1 MPAQT
6 NGSETSQK
14 MISVVIPAY
23 QEVAIIGEVVAKTKK
38 VLGSFETFEIL
49 VIDDA
54 STDGTG
60 EAAEQA
66 GARVI
71 RHPYNKGNGAAI
83 KTGIRNARGDIIVF
97 MDGDGQHDAGDIPR
111 LLEYMDVYDM
121 VIGARSPRSYQD
133 WRRKNAN
140 RAYNVLATYIC
151 GTSVLDLTSGFR
163 VVRADLARKFCH
175 LLPNT
180 FSYPSTMTI
189 VMFKAGYSVR
199 FMTIDVAKRVGA
211 SKINIL
217 RDGFRFLTIIFKV
230 AVLFEPLKV
239 FLPIGI
245 LMLLPGV
252 VLAIHKLAIGQSWT
266 EPVVISISVGVLVIV
281 LGLISEQI
289 AMLRTVQFDR

>member
-189 VMFKAGYSVR
+189 VMFRAGYSVR
-199 FMTIDVAKRVGA
+199 FVTIDVTKRVGT
-211 SKINIL
+211 SKINIFH
-217 RDGFRFLTIIFKV
+217 DGFRFLAVILKI

-239 FLPIGI
+239 FLPLGI
-245 LMLLPGV
+245 LMLLPGA
-252 VLAIHKLAIGQSWT
+252 VLAIYKLAVGQSWT
-266 EPVVISISVGVLVIV
+266 EPVVISISVGGLVIV

-289 AMLRTVQFDR
+289 ALLRTVQFDQ

>member
-1 MPAQT
+1 LPAQT
-6 NGSETSQK
+6 NGSEASQK

-23 QEVAIIGEVVAKTKK
+23 QEVAIIGEVVTKTKI
-38 VLGSFETFEIL
+38 VLGSFEAFEIL

-83 KTGIRNARGDIIVF
+83 KTGIRNAQGDIIVF
-97 MDGDGQHDAGDIPR
+97 MDGDGQHDAVDIPR

-140 RAYNVLATYIC
+140 RAYNILATYIC

-163 VVRADLARKFCH
+163 AVRADLARKFCH

-189 VMFKAGYSVR
+189 VMFRAGYSVR
-199 FMTIDVAKRVGA
+199 FVTIDVTKRVGT
-211 SKINIL
+211 SKINIFH
-217 RDGFRFLTIIFKV
+217 DGFRFLAVILKI

-239 FLPIGI
+239 FLLLGI
-245 LMLLPGV
+245 LMLLPGA
-252 VLAIHKLAIGQSWT
+252 VLAIYKLAVGQSWT